1 MAEEF
6 LVVGQVVAAQG
17 LKGEVRILP
26 ASDFPQRFTEPG
38 TRWLRRRGQNE
49 QEVQLLSGR
58 QLPGKELF
66 VVRFEGINDRTAAE
80 GLVHQELLV
89 AADDLPELEEG
100 EFHLLDLQGL
110 NVRLENEAEPIG
122 VVVDLHHGGNDLL
135 EIELKEA
142 AAAASCPSSRPSF
155 PRWNWSKAGC
165 CSLPPKGCWMAE
177 PEAHSTVTL
186 LAKLRG

>member
-1 MAEEF
+1 MADEF

-38 TRWLRRRGQNE
+38 KRWLRRRGQNE

-100 EFHLLDLQGL
+100 EFHLQDLQGL
-110 NVRLENEAEPIG
+110 NVLLQGEAEPIG
-122 VVVDLHHGGNDLL
+122 VVMDLHHGGNDLL
-135 EIELKEA
+135 EIELKESGRRCLVPFVEA
-142 AAAASCPSSRPSF
+142 IVPQVDLEQG
-155 PRWNWSKAGC
+155 W
-165 CSLPPKGCWMAE
+165 LLLTPPKG
-177 PEAHSTVTL
+177 L
-186 LAKLRG
+186 LDG

>member
-38 TRWLRRRGQNE
+38 NRWLRRRGHNE
-49 QEVQLLSGR
+49 QQVQLRSGR

-80 GLVHQELLV
+80 SLVHQEFLV
-89 AADDLPELEEG
+89 AADDIPELEDG
-100 EFHLLDLQGL
+100 EFHVRDLQGL
-110 NVRLENEAEPIG
+110 SVRLETESDPIG

-135 EIELKEA
+135 EIELKADGRRCLVPFVDAIVPQVELEEG
-142 AAAASCPSSRPSF
+142 
-155 PRWNWSKAGC
+155 W
-165 CSLPPKGCWMAE
+165 LLITPPKG
-177 PEAHSTVTL
+177 L
-186 LAKLRG
+186 LDG

>member
-1 MAEEF
+1 MEEEF

-38 TRWLRRRGQNE
+38 SRWLRRRGQAE

-66 VVRFEGINDRTAAE
+66 VVRFDGINDRTAAE
-80 GLVHQELLV
+80 SLVHQEFLV
-89 AADDLPELEEG
+89 AADDIPELEDG
-100 EFHLLDLQGL
+100 EFHVRDLQGL
-110 NVRLENEAEPIG
+110 SVRLETESDPIG

-135 EIELKEA
+135 EIELKADGRRCLVPFVDAIVPQVELDEG
-142 AAAASCPSSRPSF
+142 
-155 PRWNWSKAGC
+155 W
-165 CSLPPKGCWMAE
+165 LLITPPKG
-177 PEAHSTVTL
+177 L
-186 LAKLRG
+186 LDG